1 MRPVLRFYVFLVVLI
16 FTTRSCAQEGHRFL
30 RSESVPSPQTDRDV
44 VKPRGL
50 HRFLRGNAAAGV
62 REPHE
67 ATMTVHELIGGAD
80 DYDDASSGDGNEG
93 NPNSWSFPYQVSLNV
108 SSTTGI
114 MRLSLTPPPSPPPFR
129 LPHAVRPCSALK
141 HPLAVRLRVSR
152 LCAPRVA
159 R

>member
-1 MRPVLRFYVFLVVLI
+1 MKSVLRRICLLLVLTFLA
-16 FTTRSCAQEGHRFL
+16 SGQEGHRFL

-67 ATMTVHELIGGAD
+67 ATMTVNDLSGVDD

-108 SSTTGI
+108 Q
-114 MRLSLTPPPSPPPFR
+114 L
-129 LPHAVRPCSALK
+129 
-141 HPLAVRLRVSR
+141 
-152 LCAPRVA
+152 
-159 R
+159 